1 MDKIKALLKEL
12 GLTDEQ
18 IEKFVKEGINDKF
31 IPKHRFD
38 EVNEKNKQLE
48 ADVKDRDT
56 QITNLKKFEGDNAT
70 LKTKIEELE
79 TANKQKDEENAKAIK
94 QLKIDNAINYAL
106 DGKVEK
112 GYGDL
117 VLGLIDKNSIILK
130 DDGTVAGLDEQI
142 EKIKADKPKL
152 FREVSD
158 NDGEGDG
165 KEHKPGWSFK
175 GDDPN
180 DTQKQTKKSI
190 SENFV
195 SSLLNDNKQVS
206 EATAKATEHYF
217 GKE

>member
-1 MDKIKALLKEL
+1 MDKIKALLKEM
-12 GLTDEQ
+12 GLSDEQ

-48 ADVKDRDT
+48 SDVKDRDT
-56 QITNLKKFEGDNAT
+56 QIANLKKFEGDNAN
-70 LKTKIEELE
+70 LKSKIEELE

-94 QLKIDNAINYAL
+94 ALKIDNAINYAL

-142 EKIKADKPKL
+142 EKIKTDKPKL
-152 FREVSD
+152 FKEQGSD
-158 NDGEGDG
+158 DGNGDGEGEG
-165 KEHKPGWSFK
+165 RGWTFK

-180 DTQKQTKKSI
+180 DSQKQTKKSL

-195 SSLLNDNKQVS
+195 NSLLNDNKQVS
-206 EATAKATEHYF
+206 ETTAKATEYYF